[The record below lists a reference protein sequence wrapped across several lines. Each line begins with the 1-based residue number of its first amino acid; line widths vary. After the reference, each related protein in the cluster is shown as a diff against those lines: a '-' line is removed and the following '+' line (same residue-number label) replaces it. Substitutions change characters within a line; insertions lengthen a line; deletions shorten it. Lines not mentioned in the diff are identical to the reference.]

1 MAIVSIKGLLAR
13 HNLATPQQFDE
24 WHKAWRVT
32 QEAGSADTFM
42 MFVARERGASE
53 ETFLREL
60 AAALDWPYIDLT
72 KTDVSADARKK
83 ISTKIAF
90 QYSVLPVKFE
100 EGRLTV
106 AVSNPFDAAMLSAVQ
121 FDARV
126 PVQYALTTHIEI
138 DKSLKKFYGVGAETL
153 DEMAKDDEPWICWE
167 DKEITEG
174 DQEASVIKF
183 VNQIIW
189 EAFKDRATDIHFEP
203 AEDELRIRYR
213 IDGIL
218 HQTPMP
224 PQLKRFQASLISRI
238 KVMSGMNIA
247 EKRLPQDGRINVRI
261 KGEEIDIRVSTVP
274 TVYGESVSLR
284 LLTRGKIFLGMEKLG
299 FAPAEESRIREIIVK
314 PHGIFLV
321 TGPTGSGKSTSLY
334 AFLATINSVTKR
346 IITIEEP
353 VEYELKGINQIA
365 VRGDIGLTF
374 AMGLRHIL
382 RQDPNVIM
390 VGEIRDLETAEI
402 AIRAAL
408 TGHLVFST
416 LHTNDAPSAFT
427 RLIDMGIEPF
437 LVASSVEAV
446 LAQRLVRTICPK
458 CKAEQKVG
466 GIICG
471 ASGFPRIK
479 STRPASAKGPGARS
493 AGNWATRGAWAFT
506 NCCSWTRTSAR
517 SSWAAPPPPPSRKR
531 PCKTACALCG
541 PMAGTRSGPP
551 RPPSRKSCA
560 SRKPKNISIA
570 DRRRQTAR
578 LGERFLMARWHSAN
592 VLQTN
597 AGGTAPLAACRQRR
611 TFYRSGRNDAAD
623 QRAVPAGGGGQG
635 LANAFPRQTQHRLA
649 PAGQGFL
656 SRRAIA
662 QQRSGRSG
670 VHGRA
675 AIGKTFPAAGHAC
688 GLEHLFAAAAG
699 RQTRRAA
706 SCHCHHCG
714 KERGGRISRCSWKR
728 KGFWPTAWK
737 RPVWSSLLAA
747 KINEDGVWIFAGAAG
762 EPALVVWCVWG

>member
-1 MAIVSIKGLLAR
+1 MALVSIRNVLAEAE
-13 HNLATPQQFDE
+13 LAAPAQFE
-24 WHKAWRVT
+24 TWLKAWRVAA
-32 QEAGSADTFM
+32 ENGSQDSLLTF
-42 MFVARERGASE
+42 FSRESGVSE
-53 ETFLREL
+53 EIFLQRL
-60 AAALDWPYIDLT
+60 AAALGWPFLELARLA
-72 KTDVSADARKK
+72 VSQEIQRR
-83 ISTKIAF
+83 ISTKVAF
-90 QYSVLPVKFE
+90 QYSVLPVSFE
-100 EGRLTV
+100 KGTLLV
-106 AVSNPFDAAMLSAVQ
+106 AVSNPFDSGLLQAVE
-121 FDARV
+121 FDARCAI
-126 PVQYALTTHIEI
+126 QYGLAPKAEIE
-138 DKSLKKFYGVGAETL
+138 KALKKYYGVGAETL
-153 DEMAKDDEPWICWE
+153 DEIAKDEPLELLVGE

-224 PQLKRFQASLISRI
+224 PQLKRYQSALISRI

-284 LLTRGKIFLGMEKLG
+284 LLTRGKIFLSLDKLG
-299 FAPAEESRIREIIVK
+299 FAPIEEQAIREIIVK

-334 AFLATINSVTKR
+334 AFLSTINSVHKR

-365 VRGDIGLTF
+365 VRSDIGLTF

-446 LAQRLVRTICPK
+446 MAQRLVRTICPH
-458 CKAEQKVG
+458 CKVEQKVEPDYLRR
-466 GIICG
+466 I
-471 ASGFPRIK
+471 GFPEDEIG
-479 STRPASAKGPGARS
+479 TAKF
-493 AGNWATRGAWAFT
+493 WRGAGCEKCRELGYQGRMGIYELLILNEAVRPLILNRAPSST
-506 NCCSWTRTSAR
+506 IAQRAMDAGMRTLR
-517 SSWAAPPPPPSRKR
+517 TDGWNKVRAA
-531 PCKTACALCG
+531 
-541 PMAGTRSGPP
+541 
-551 RPPSRKSCA
+551 
-560 SRKPKNISIA
+560 
-570 DRRRQTAR
+570 QTTI
-578 LGERFLMARWHSAN
+578 EE
-592 VLQTN
+592 VLRVTQTEEH
-597 AGGTAPLAACRQRR
+597 LAALV
-611 TFYRSGRNDAAD
+611 GDAKAE
-623 QRAVPAGGGGQG
+623 A
-635 LANAFPRQTQHRLA
+635 
-649 PAGQGFL
+649 
-656 SRRAIA
+656 
-662 QQRSGRSG
+662 
-670 VHGRA
+670 
-675 AIGKTFPAAGHAC
+675 
-688 GLEHLFAAAAG
+688 
-699 RQTRRAA
+699 
-706 SCHCHHCG
+706 
-714 KERGGRISRCSWKR
+714 
-728 KGFWPTAWK
+728 
-737 RPVWSSLLAA
+737 
-747 KINEDGVWIFAGAAG
+747 
-762 EPALVVWCVWG
+762 